1 MGEFVVDGGS
11 VHLANSGKCR
21 EGYPQNTA
29 EAQLYCVTVEG
40 LEGLVS
46 LEDLDGYGTDGIF
59 ADADGKIYLY
69 LPNGTYSFTANG
81 KSYAATVANGPTTA
95 VAQ

>member
-1 MGEFVVDGGS
+1 MGG
-11 VHLANSGKCR
+11 
-21 EGYPQNTA
+21 
-29 EAQLYCVTVEG
+29 
-40 LEGLVS
+40 
-46 LEDLDGYGTDGIF
+46 LDGYGTNDIF

-81 KSYAATVANGPTTA
+81 KSYTATVADGPTTA